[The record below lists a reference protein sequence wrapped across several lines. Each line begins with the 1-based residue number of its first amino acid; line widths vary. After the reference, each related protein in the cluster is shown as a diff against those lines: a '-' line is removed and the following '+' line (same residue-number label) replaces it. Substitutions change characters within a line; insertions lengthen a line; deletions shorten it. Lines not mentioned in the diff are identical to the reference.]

1 MDKNK
6 SVPIMLTIPKSY
18 RDLLRT
24 LAAERNLKNPDEIV
38 TAAGLGKEI
47 LCGCLEE
54 QFLANT
60 KQKEEKR

>member
-1 MDKNK
+1 MGKSKN
-6 SVPIMLTIPKSY
+6 VAFMITIPKSY

-24 LAAERNLKNPDEIV
+24 LAAERNLKNPDQIV
-38 TAAGLGKEI
+38 TAAGLGKEL

-54 QFLANT
+54 QFLANS